1 MRAGN
6 RELKVSVYC
15 LRTTIS
21 ALAFGLAS
29 GCTVTPPSDNI
40 EPVAEGGGY
49 QAQYR
54 MFEEREASPVLRAE
68 AMNRAKCRAP
78 IGGDGRGAGKYSRAP
93 AALHGEILTR
103 GDLVSLRLPEDE
115 DFTAQYV
122 ISRDGTLKLPYLAA
136 IPAQGRT
143 PEAVAR
149 DVQRALVA
157 GGYYDKTPDVSLLVM
172 DFAPARVAVS
182 GAVFEP
188 HAVDIGGVPGD
199 QVDSL
204 RQSALGA
211 SSEGRNLSVAL
222 RSAGG
227 VRPDADLSAV
237 KLTRGGTS
245 YTLDLR
251 GILYGYDA
259 PDVVLVAGDEI
270 HVPSRLCFQ
279 DDLMQP
285 SPISPP
291 GISLFLSNLTQPAS
305 SNAQSAIGEGVRQV
319 PYGARFMQAVVDN
332 NCVGGARATS
342 ASRSAALFSRNPMTG
357 VSTVI
362 ERPIETMR
370 ARADRDDYDP
380 YLLPGDAIAC
390 YDSSV
395 TNLAEIGRVVTVVG
409 AAALVAP

>member
-1 MRAGN
+1 MPVAP
-6 RELKVSVYC
+6 
-15 LRTTIS
+15 LRNAIS
-21 ALAFGLAS
+21 LLAFGIAA

-40 EPVAEGGGY
+40 EPVAEGGAY

-54 MFEEREASPVLRAE
+54 MFEAREASPVLRSE
-68 AMNRAKCRAP
+68 TMNRSRCRPP
-78 IGGDGRGAGKYSRAP
+78 IGGDGRGAGKYSHAP
-93 AALHGEILTR
+93 SALTGEVLTR
-103 GDLVSLRLPEDE
+103 GDLVSLRLPDDE

-122 ISRDGTLKLPYLAA
+122 ISRDGTLKLPYLSP
-136 IPAQGRT
+136 IKAQGRT
-143 PEAVAR
+143 PQAVAR
-149 DVQRALVA
+149 DVERALVA
-157 GGYYDKTPDVSLLVM
+157 GGYYDETPDVSVLVM

-222 RSAGG
+222 RGAGG

-237 KLTRGGTS
+237 KLTRGGTT
-245 YTLDLR
+245 YTLDMR

-259 PDVVLVAGDEI
+259 PDVVLIAGDEI
-270 HVPSRLCFQ
+270 NVPSRMCFQ

-291 GISLFLSNLTQPAS
+291 GISLFLSNLTQPANN
-305 SNAQSAIGEGVRQV
+305 NAASAIGETVRQV

-332 NCVGGARATS
+332 NCVGGARASS
-342 ASRSAALFSRNPMTG
+342 ASRSAALFSRNPMTK

-362 ERPIETMR
+362 ERPIEVMR

-380 YLLPGDAIAC
+380 FLLPGDAIAC

-409 AAALVAP
+409 AAALVVP